1 MTPEEARTLLGVKA
15 DTNQLEIRKKYLK
28 LALTVHPDKKGGSV
42 EAFQNLSNAYHA
54 LQKHRSRSSSRSS
67 RRSSSR
73 SSRRSSPPSPPPPA
87 VPFWKVASLIA
98 LAAALHAVELD
109 LRRRS
114 RRKGGFARRSQKRT
128 R

>member
-54 LQKHRSRSSSRSS
+54 LQKRRSRSSSGSS
-67 RRSSSR
+67 RRSSS
-73 SSRRSSPPSPPPPA
+73 RSSPPSPPPPA

>member
-54 LQKHRSRSSSRSS
+54 LQKRRS
-67 RRSSSR
+67 RSSSR